1 MVSNNFEHPNNFDA
15 LAKFLNVVKNF
26 NTFTLSYFM
35 STQSLIPL
43 ANNVVRIFEL
53 ELSPSQHNP

>member
-26 NTFTLSYFM
+26 NTSTPSYFLP
-35 STQSLIPL
+35 TQSLIPL
-43 ANNVVRIFEL
+43 ANNVMRIFEL
-53 ELSPSQHNP
+53 ELPPSQHNP